1 MFPSMTRQRP
11 NKRSLRELVR
21 GAMDTALELVT
32 LGEAHRATSTASP
45 APTVVHPH
53 RRTLDHRR
61 IHRKRQGMVPPRPQ
75 VCISPVHRPVSSS
88 PSVHRPKSKSKRN
101 A

>member
-1 MFPSMTRQRP
+1 MTERRQ

-32 LGEAHRATSTASP
+32 LGEANPSAKTMPA

-61 IHRKRQGMVPPRPQ
+61 KSRKRQGMVPPRPQ
-75 VCISPVHRPVSSS
+75 VCTSPVHRPAGSS
-88 PSVHRPKSKSKRN
+88 SVHRPKSKRST
-101 A
+101 

>member
-1 MFPSMTRQRP
+1 MFPSMTERRQ

-32 LGEAHRATSTASP
+32 LGEARAFADRESP

-61 IHRKRQGMVPPRPQ
+61 KTRRRAGMTQPRPQ
-75 VCISPVHRPVSSS
+75 VCTSPVHRPAT
-88 PSVHRPKSKSKRN
+88 KSRT
-101 A
+101 

>member
-1 MFPSMTRQRP
+1 MFPSMTERRQ

-32 LGEAHRATSTASP
+32 LGEARAHSNHESP

-53 RRTLDHRR
+53 RRQLDHRR
-61 IHRKRQGMVPPRPQ
+61 SRRKRQGMVPARPQ
-75 VCISPVHRPVSSS
+75 VCTSPVHRPAT
-88 PSVHRPKSKSKRN
+88 HRRT
-101 A
+101 